1 MKIDPP
7 LQTNLIIERGSP
19 SSLLLQSNRT
29 TVGKEQ
35 LTQLTMTFVL
45 FQSRDG
51 ERGEKRGLVVD
62 WEDGRTMLHLRE
74 KGGRRNPYQC
84 SKDKREKKR
93 KAGREG
99 GGEREEEEGEV
110 ERGRERERERE
121 RERDFSSFVEYHL

>member
-1 MKIDPP
+1 
-7 LQTNLIIERGSP
+7 
-19 SSLLLQSNRT
+19 
-29 TVGKEQ
+29 
-35 LTQLTMTFVL
+35 MTFVL

-93 KAGREG
+93 KEGREG
-99 GGEREEEEGEV
+99 GWEREEEEGEV
-110 ERGRERERERE
+110 EREREKERERERERE
-121 RERDFSSFVEYHL
+121 REISALLLNTICEFLKLNSKAA